1 MASFEMCDKSGS
13 DQEKKL
19 ASIVENWLKEKTF
32 WAAYDGEKQMDIICL
47 SSVHIYIFF
56 LIIPSP
62 LNIFLWI
69 ALYLA
74 CCFGRIREE
83 FGLQEIYTKD
93 NSIHMSNIPNATEY
107 NYRTR
112 RISIPDKSGFI
123 KYNIS
128 KLGNS

>member
-1 MASFEMCDKSGS
+1 
-13 DQEKKL
+13 
-19 ASIVENWLKEKTF
+19 
-32 WAAYDGEKQMDIICL
+32 MDIICL
-47 SSVHIYIFF
+47 SSVHIYIYIFSNNSF
-56 LIIPSP
+56 SFEHLFMNYSIPR
-62 LNIFLWI
+62 LLF
-69 ALYLA
+69 
-74 CCFGRIREE
+74 RKIREE

-107 NYRTR
+107 NHRTR

>member
-1 MASFEMCDKSGS
+1 
-13 DQEKKL
+13 
-19 ASIVENWLKEKTF
+19 
-32 WAAYDGEKQMDIICL
+32 MDIICL

-56 LIIPSP
+56 PIIPSP
-62 LNIFLWI
+62 LSIFFYEL
-69 ALYLA
+69 LYTSLVVLEG
-74 CCFGRIREE
+74 FERR

-107 NYRTR
+107 NHRTR